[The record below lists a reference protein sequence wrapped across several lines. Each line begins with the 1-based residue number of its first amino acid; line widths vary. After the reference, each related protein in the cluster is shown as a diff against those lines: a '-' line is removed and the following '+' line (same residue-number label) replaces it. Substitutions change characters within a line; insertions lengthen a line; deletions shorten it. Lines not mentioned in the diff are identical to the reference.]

1 MQQSQG
7 TSQTGGTQFVVDYD
21 AGKKQYDLKL
31 LSCLKDV
38 HSVNVEQD
46 FVNFVANLGKKIERF
61 FSPVVVYSTHTRQK
75 QIFRGTPTHGGKFG
89 VTGWI
94 YTGQAM
100 EPDLPRYGV
109 SWIYPDFPTI
119 TT

>member
-75 QIFRGTPTHGGKFG
+75 QIFQGTPTHGGKVWRHWVDIHWAG
-89 VTGWI
+89 HGTRPASQDMGLRGSI
-94 YTGQAM
+94 QT
-100 EPDLPRYGV
+100 
-109 SWIYPDFPTI
+109 S
-119 TT
+119 